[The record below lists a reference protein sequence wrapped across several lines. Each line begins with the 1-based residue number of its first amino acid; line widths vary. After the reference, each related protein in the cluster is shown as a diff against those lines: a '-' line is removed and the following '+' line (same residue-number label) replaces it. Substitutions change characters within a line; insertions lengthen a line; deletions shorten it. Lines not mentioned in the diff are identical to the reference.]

1 MIQIQRKIRASGT
14 SNDMS
19 IPIEYILVDTN
30 FKYSL
35 QVVFHGVT
43 TFAVLAITAVI
54 TSGYA
59 TSCQN
64 LYIDVRLVFID
75 YIFRNLKCKK
85 CETCNNIIKYS

>member
-1 MIQIQRKIRASGT
+1 MIASGT
-14 SNDMS
+14 LNDMYRRTLRHFFHQMFF
-19 IPIEYILVDTN
+19 I
-30 FKYSL
+30 L

-59 TSCQN
+59 ASCQN

-75 YIFRNLKCKK
+75 YQLRNWKCKK
-85 CETCNNIIKYS
+85 CETSKNVMKYS